1 MFVKMN
7 YHRVMKSEEIHKA
20 VKKLGR
26 KLTDT
31 YHGKEVVA
39 ICVLNGAMWF
49 FVDLTREIDLPIL
62 CDSIRVESY
71 ASNKQSDDFKIRSC
85 LKLHLEGKH
94 VLIIDDVYDTG
105 QTLEKLKSMFLGM
118 RAASV
123 KTVAFAVKCEKSKPD
138 FHCVDFTKNDYLVGY
153 GLDDCEKFRNL
164 DELGV
169 IHD

>member
-1 MFVKMN
+1 MFVRMD
-7 YHRVMKSEEIHKA
+7 YHKLLKQEEIHKA

-31 YHGKEVVA
+31 YHGKSTIA

-49 FVDLTREIDLPIL
+49 FVDLTREIDLPIE
-62 CDSIRVESY
+62 CDSISVGSY
-71 ASNKQSDDFKIRSC
+71 VNNKQTNEFEIRNRP
-85 LKLHLEGKH
+85 KLSVEGKH
-94 VLIIDDVYDTG
+94 VLLIDDVYDTG
-105 QTLEKLKSMFLGM
+105 KTLDTLKSMFEEQG
-118 RAASV
+118 AASV
-123 KTVAFAVKCEKSKPD
+123 KTVAFATKHPKVKPD
-138 FHCVDFTKNDYLVGY
+138 YFCFEFDKSDYLVGY